1 MRRKTERIRFNPL
14 RQDNEFFVLTLLLVL
29 IASSI
34 SFKNPGFSDYV
45 GVASTISLIAAIG
58 VKLIANWYNKKD

>member
-1 MRRKTERIRFNPL
+1 MRRKTERMRFNPL

-34 SFKNPGFSDYV
+34 SFKNLGFSDYV
-45 GVASTISLIAAIG
+45 GIASTISLIAAIG